1 MNILTDAVIAPIHA
15 DNCIARDGEDCC
27 ANFAWSNFEI
37 IELPHTATCQNPTG
51 YDCCANYPAY

>member
-1 MNILTDAVIAPIHA
+1 MNILTDAVIAPIHT

-27 ANFAWSNFEI
+27 ANFRWSEITI
-37 IELPHTATCQNPTG
+37 IELSHTAQCTIPTG